1 VRTAPNREMVAD
13 WQVSPCGG
21 DGNGGGRKNDEDHGS
36 SVAGVDERRA
46 RVAVGG
52 GELGGKRREC
62 GAVASSF

>member
-1 VRTAPNREMVAD
+1 VCVGG
-13 WQVSPCGG
+13 GG
-21 DGNGGGRKNDEDHGS
+21 DGDDGGQKCDEDRGG